1 MKNKKEKSPLFYAR
15 TPKMVLMLSM
25 QPEINIYETRSKA
38 EKKAHGD
45 FMGMSRYLSP
55 TMNKEEIQGQCKTQT
70 VLESLLKNNAECA
83 NTLLSSRITTNN
95 KELNDR
101 DLLFIYD
108 LKMMAKEEKVNYT
121 LNTNRIQI
129 KYVFF
134 YLGKKP

>member
-1 MKNKKEKSPLFYAR
+1 MKNKKQKSPLFYAR

-25 QPEINIYETRSKA
+25 QPEINIYETRSKV
-38 EKKAHGD
+38 EKKSHGD
-45 FMGMSRYLSP
+45 FMSRYL
-55 TMNKEEIQGQCKTQT
+55 NKEEMQGHCRTET

-108 LKMMAKEEKVNYT
+108 LKMMAKEEKVS
-121 LNTNRIQI
+121 
-129 KYVFF
+129 
-134 YLGKKP
+134 